1 MAAER
6 RLMAMIPWAEKVAA
20 GQARGPAP
28 PRPARPPF
36 LERAHR
42 ALRLEQARYGYFFLL
57 PVLLHFA
64 VFVAFPVAFSFY
76 LSFHEWNILSEV
88 KRPIGLENYATLL
101 RSESFVRSVINT
113 GVFTVSVVGITVVLS
128 LGLASALD
136 RPIRGVALFRGIFYS
151 PVVTSAVATGLV
163 WLWILDPHYGIVNQL
178 LAMAHLPQPAWAS
191 SPAWAMPAVVLTFSW
206 REVGFFTVIYLAA
219 LQGIPMQY
227 REAAQIDGAGPWQ
240 VFRRITL
247 PLLMPTTLFV
257 LVMGTVRATQL
268 SFGLI
273 YVMTGGGPVDAT
285 NVIVLYLYQQA
296 FDFFKMGYASAV
308 AYVLFAFTFVLTLI
322 QFKVLGRRTEF

>member
-1 MAAER
+1 MAAVR
-6 RLMAMIPWAEKVAA
+6 RLMAMIPWARKAA
-20 GQARGPAP
+20 TGQARGPAP
-28 PRPARPPF
+28 PQPARLSF
-36 LERAHR
+36 LERFYR
-42 ALRLEQARYGYFFLL
+42 ALRHEQARYGYFFLL

-88 KRPIGLENYATLL
+88 KRPIGLENYAALL
-101 RSESFVRSVINT
+101 RSDSFIRSVINT
-113 GVFTVSVVGITVVLS
+113 GVFTASVVGLTLVLS
-128 LGLASALD
+128 LALALALD
-136 RPIRGVALFRGIFYS
+136 RPIRGVSLFRGIFYS

-163 WLWILDPHYGIVNQL
+163 WLWILDPHFGIVNQL
-178 LAMAHLPQPAWAS
+178 LAMAHLPQPGWAS
-191 SPAWAMPAVVLTFSW
+191 SPEWAMPAVVLTFSW

-240 VFRRITL
+240 IFRRITL
-247 PLLMPTTLFV
+247 PLLMPATLFV
-257 LVMGTVRATQL
+257 LVMGTIRATQL